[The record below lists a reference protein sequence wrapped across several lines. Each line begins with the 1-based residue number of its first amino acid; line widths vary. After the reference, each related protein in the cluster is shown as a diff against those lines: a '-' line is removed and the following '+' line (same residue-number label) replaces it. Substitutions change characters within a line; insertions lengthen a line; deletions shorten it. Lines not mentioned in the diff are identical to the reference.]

1 MTSSEP
7 IGLFVDTNVFVYAG
21 SDSPYQKGSALVVEA
36 LGDGALVAA
45 TSAAVIEELWHLEVS
60 GRIPG
65 LDGATRAAFQLMRPV
80 LAITDDIVAAALE
93 LAPSKLGAN
102 DRIHV
107 ATCHSHGIPTI
118 LTADRAFDTAPDL
131 HRVDPADLAAVQG
144 LLNPA

>member
-1 MTSSEP
+1 MTSTEP
-7 IGLFVDTNVFVYAG
+7 VGLFLDTNVFLYAG
-21 SDSPYQKGSALVVEA
+21 SDSPYRKGSALVVGA

-45 TSAAVIEELWHLEVS
+45 TSAAVIEELWHLELS

-65 LDGATRAAFQLMRPV
+65 LDGVTRAAFQLMRPV
-80 LAITDDIVAAALE
+80 LAVTDDIVAAALE

-107 ATCHSHGIPTI
+107 ATCHAHGIPTV

-131 HRVDPADLAAVQG
+131 RRIDPADLPAVEA
-144 LLNPA
+144 LLTTA